1 MAVREKDIPTPE
13 LSPPESAPERP
24 LMVTPSE
31 LRALVAEQVA
41 EATASGGLG
50 LPPGAY
56 RGADGAVYRDVQ
68 MPTGRTREV
77 KNADG
82 KVVRTQ
88 AVLRTVARTV
98 LLVQETSPQGVR
110 AALKRAKLRATTD
123 GPDVYHPRYRC
134 WFRCGAKREV
144 DLPEN
149 LGELGNGGAV
159 EFLDILPDPAA
170 SVLLEDL
177 EVSETENDDGE

>member
-1 MAVREKDIPTPE
+1 MAVRTKDLTGADEPPP
-13 LSPPESAPERP
+13 SPSPERAITI
-24 LMVTPSE
+24 TPSE

-68 MPTGRTREV
+68 VPTGRVREI

-82 KVVRTQ
+82 RVVRTQ

-98 LLVQETSPQGVR
+98 LLVQETSPSGVR
-110 AALKRAKLRATTD
+110 AALKAAKLRATTD
-123 GPDVYHPRYRC
+123 GPDVYHPRWKC
-134 WFRCGAKREV
+134 WFKWGSKRQV

-170 SVLLEDL
+170 SVLLSDIED
-177 EVSETENDDGE
+177 SEEN

>member
-1 MAVREKDIPTPE
+1 MATRLKDLPGTDEPS
-13 LSPPESAPERP
+13 LAPPEPAERAI
-24 LMVTPSE
+24 TITASE

-98 LLVQETSPQGVR
+98 LLVSETSPDGIR
-110 AALKRAKLRATTD
+110 SALKRAKLRATTD

-170 SVLLEDL
+170 SVLLSDIEQ
-177 EVSETENDDGE
+177 ENDDG